1 MEKSDSC
8 KAHHHTV
15 LITCINNMVISHR
28 STRLG
33 YILHATLVR
42 TLNVV
47 TEWEECIRAKCY
59 ICILVKP
66 SSLLL
71 CCKYVRLYLEELLP
85 LTLCMLCKGRPGNRY
100 RRRPAVSYPLYQTC
114 RLKGRQLVASSVST
128 GAWTS
133 VCGWYQTCRPRQYY

>member
-8 KAHHHTV
+8 KAHYHTV

-47 TEWEECIRAKCY
+47 TKWEECIRSKCY
-59 ICILVKP
+59 ICISVKP

-71 CCKYVRLYLEELLP
+71 CCKYVRLYLEELLS
-85 LTLCMLCKGRPGNRY
+85 LALCKHIHIILTDIKINSIV
-100 RRRPAVSYPLYQTC
+100 AVCTSDTIHE
-114 RLKGRQLVASSVST
+114 LKSKHLWGLTKPPV
-128 GAWTS
+128 
-133 VCGWYQTCRPRQYY
+133 VCL

>member
-8 KAHHHTV
+8 KAHYHTV

-33 YILHATLVR
+33 YILHTTLVS

-47 TEWEECIRAKCY
+47 TKWEECIRAKCY

-66 SSLLL
+66 CSLLL

-85 LTLCMLCKGRPGNRY
+85 LALCKHIHIILTDIKINSVV
-100 RRRPAVSYPLYQTC
+100 AVCTSDTIHELKSKHLW
-114 RLKGRQLVASSVST
+114 RLTKPPV
-128 GAWTS
+128 
-133 VCGWYQTCRPRQYY
+133 VCL